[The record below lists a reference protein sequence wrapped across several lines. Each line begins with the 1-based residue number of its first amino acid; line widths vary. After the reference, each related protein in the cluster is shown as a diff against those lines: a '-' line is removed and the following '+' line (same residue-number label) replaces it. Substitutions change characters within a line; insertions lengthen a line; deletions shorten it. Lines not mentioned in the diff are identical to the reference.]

1 MDEEEEEEDGEAASA
16 TEKNVSELLEL
27 EKYTLQTAQEIVF
40 YRHSKGNDSYAV
52 KSIITTNRKITE
64 AVRRY

>member
-27 EKYTLQTAQEIVF
+27 EKYTL
-40 YRHSKGNDSYAV
+40 
-52 KSIITTNRKITE
+52 
-64 AVRRY
+64 